1 MITHS
6 LAIFLRVV
14 PSWMTNHLKLILVL
28 TSSNIYQSPLIGNVE
43 MLC

>member
-6 LAIFLRVV
+6 LAFSLRVV
-14 PSWMTNHLKLILVL
+14 RSWKTNRLKLILVL
-28 TSSNIYQSPLIGNVE
+28 TSSSIYQAPLIGNVE